1 MAVSMVSFTS
11 ALYTV
16 CCIGLYKLCY
26 IHTLMLSLNHK
37 YTAHTV
43 SDYPFFST
51 QFLTTQIPHFK
62 RNPSMRTVSLLLNF
76 PLYNLCRQ

>member
-1 MAVSMVSFTS
+1 MAASMVSFTS

-16 CCIGLYKLCY
+16 CCIGLYTLCY

-43 SDYPFFST
+43 SDYPFLFDT
-51 QFLTTQIPHFK
+51 IFNYTNF
-62 RNPSMRTVSLLLNF
+62 RTSNVTHPCVL
-76 PLYNLCRQ
+76 